1 MPVVKNSRTCRWT
14 MLWMAFLAVALFAF
28 WSIGRRAMHMQTA
41 AAASNGQEVTKAPAG
56 AQLKAVLQLT
66 SVDDG
71 SAQGVIL
78 EKQSENAYR
87 RTNQPMQ
94 VSFSKEVNV
103 AMGSIDD
110 VHKDAVV
117 HVTGTVDQK
126 KVLHASRFVIL
137 TGYVSVH

>member
-1 MPVVKNSRTCRWT
+1 MPILKNSRAGRWT
-14 MLWMAFLAVALFAF
+14 LLWTVVLAVMLFEL
-28 WSIGRRAMHMQTA
+28 WDVGRRAMHMQTA

-66 SVDDG
+66 TVGDG

-78 EKQSENAYR
+78 EKQLENAYR